1 MSLLRRILSTLAVGS
16 LLAVAVPAVADE
28 VAAAP
33 APAAAATT
41 AVASDA
47 SGLDPRYNEPKDF
60 GEAADTAMFSVQLY
74 KTGYWIG
81 LALAISQLLI
91 FVMKRLEQTYAK
103 VKKYGTFIVLG
114 LSAVAGLLSL
124 VVGGM
129 SWPEASLVFLG
140 TVAPKILADLMT
152 ELGITPHKKDESGAP
167 VQP

>member
-16 LLAVAVPAVADE
+16 LLAVAVPTFAEE

-33 APAAAATT
+33 AATT

-47 SGLDPRYNEPKDF
+47 SALDPRYQEPHNYA
-60 GEAADTAMFSVQLY
+60 EAADEVMFSVQLY
-74 KTGYWIG
+74 KTGYWVG
-81 LALAISQLLI
+81 FALAISQLLI

-103 VKKYGTFIVLG
+103 VKKYGTFVVLG

-129 SWPEASLVFLG
+129 KWPEAILVFLG
-140 TVAPKILADLMT
+140 TVAPKVLADLLT
-152 ELGITPHKKDESGAP
+152 ELGITPHTKNPDGTPAE
-167 VQP
+167 QQ